1 MSTAVK
7 TTELRAKRDRLWAEI
22 RKSEGKARR
31 LREALET
38 RKRNLSRLDAQ
49 LAMNGEEARGLRA
62 HG

>member
-1 MSTAVK
+1 MK
-7 TTELRAKRDRLWAEI
+7 IETTELRAKRDRLRAEI
-22 RKSEGKARR
+22 QEAEAKSLR
-31 LREALET
+31 LREALEA